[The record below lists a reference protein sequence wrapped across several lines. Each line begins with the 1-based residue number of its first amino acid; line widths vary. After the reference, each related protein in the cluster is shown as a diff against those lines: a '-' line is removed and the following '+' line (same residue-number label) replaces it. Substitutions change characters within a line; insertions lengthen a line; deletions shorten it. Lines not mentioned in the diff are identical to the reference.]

1 LGGTLVTPAPAAAEA
16 GPARGLDAGEYDA
29 ASNAWPTRATRFP
42 LRSKMGPPH
51 MVSQSRTTR
60 PPLEFAQLTVATL
73 RAGYAML
80 ARDKRALCRPR
91 QRVLA
96 GLDAALKLVAFA
108 RQRGWPAALLVD
120 LCRQLAEGHDYIPNQ
135 LRAQEMQLRLA
146 LQWLQSNAGAAQAD
160 APESSAAASGSR
172 PLARA
177 RHGAVAAASPRAPA
191 HGEAGLPGS
200 ALPRHLH
207 S

>member
-1 LGGTLVTPAPAAAEA
+1 MNAPAAAEA
-16 GPARGLDAGEYDA
+16 GPGCGSDAFENDA

-42 LRSKMGPPH
+42 PRSKMGPPH

-60 PPLEFAQLTVATL
+60 TPLEFAQVTVATL
-73 RAGYAML
+73 RAGYATL

-160 APESSAAASGSR
+160 ARPPSTASSGSR
-172 PLARA
+172 PMLRA
-177 RHGAVAAASPRAPA
+177 RHGAVAGASPRAPTP
-191 HGEAGLPGS
+191 GLTGP